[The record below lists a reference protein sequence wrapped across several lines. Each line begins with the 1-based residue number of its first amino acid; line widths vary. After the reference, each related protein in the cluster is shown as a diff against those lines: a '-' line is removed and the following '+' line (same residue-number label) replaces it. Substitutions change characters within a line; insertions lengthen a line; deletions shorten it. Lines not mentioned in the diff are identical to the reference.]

1 MKTSA
6 ADLGRTIP
14 SFDAAGFMNLN
25 TVISGHLYVGSAL
38 PDPPFEFM
46 DGDNARG
53 FDVQLMQAIAAELG
67 LTWQLV
73 SYTGGDFK
81 RHLRGAHVGNLRLH
95 RVRHHDHTRA
105 RTQGRV
111 LCSPRDVPGQEG
123 KDKDLKC

>member
-25 TVISGHLYVGSAL
+25 TVISGHLCVGSAL

-53 FDVQLMQAIAAELG
+53 FDVELP
-67 LTWQLV
+67 
-73 SYTGGDFK
+73 TGCQG
-81 RHLRGAHVGNLRLH
+81 
-95 RVRHHDHTRA
+95 VRMD
-105 RTQGRV
+105 
-111 LCSPRDVPGQEG
+111 
-123 KDKDLKC
+123 